1 MESFDLV
8 VIGGGIHGCG
18 VAVDA
23 AGRGLRVALFE
34 KNDLGSGTSSASTK
48 LIHGGLRYLE
58 SYEFN
63 LVRQCLIEQQLL
75 LRNSRH
81 LVEPLPFVIP
91 IDTSLRPQWFVRAGL
106 FFYDTLTR
114 RNLPRSSTLSK
125 EELQNL
131 QLKITPKAAFKYYD
145 CLTDDNRLVIGDALL
160 ARELG
165 AKIYPRHPVTSIIS
179 TQDGWVIKAQG
190 YHGPVLVKT
199 KAIANMT
206 GPWLK
211 NLINDCHLPE
221 PKTKLKLVQ
230 GSHLIVKKLYEG
242 DHAIAHQHH
251 DGRLIFFVPYEKKFT
266 LVGTTDYSLHQM
278 PNHVE
283 MSNQEYSYLQNVI
296 KDVFGKIISNDD
308 FVSHYAGVRAL
319 IDTSNE
325 ASKTTREFKIEKMKC
340 PHHQHPIVHV
350 FGGKITTWRMV
361 SEQIVDSLKADFP
374 QMKDRW
380 TINKIIPGARLNT
393 SAHDILNELTIEY
406 PKIPLPMLARY
417 AKTYGLKSF
426 DLLNGKQE
434 ITDLGHKIC
443 PGLYQQEVDYLTSHE
458 WVEQAE
464 DLLFRRTKLGY
475 HLSKDE
481 MSAVYS
487 FFGQSMKNHPINK
500 VQHSI
505 IN

>member
-75 LRNSRH
+75 LKNSRH

-91 IDTSLRPQWFVRAGL
+91 IDTSLRPQWLVRAGL

-114 RNLPRSSTLSK
+114 RDLPRSSTLSK
-125 EELQNL
+125 KELENL
-131 QLKITPKAAFKYYD
+131 QLKITPSAAFKYYD

-190 YHGPVLVKT
+190 YHGPVLVKA

-211 NLINDCHLPE
+211 NLIADCHLPE

-230 GSHLIVKKLYEG
+230 GAHLIVKKLYDG
-242 DHAIAHQHH
+242 NHAIAHQHH
-251 DGRLIFFVPYEKKFT
+251 DGRLIFFVPYEKEFT
-266 LVGTTDYSLHQM
+266 LVGTTDYTLNQM
-278 PNHVE
+278 PHRVE
-283 MSNQEYSYLQNVI
+283 MNDQEFNYLKNVI
-296 KDVFGKIISNDD
+296 KDVFGTIISDD
-308 FVSHYAGVRAL
+308 NLISHYAGVRAL

-325 ASKTTREFKIEKMKC
+325 PSKTTREFKIEKMNC
-340 PHHQHPIVHV
+340 PFHQHPIVHV

-361 SEQIVDSLKADFP
+361 SEQIVDALKPHFP
-374 QMKDRW
+374 KMKQKW
-380 TINKIIPGARLNT
+380 TKNKIIPGARLNT
-393 SAHDILNELTIEY
+393 SATEILNELLKTH
-406 PKIPLPMLARY
+406 PALPVDMLFRY

-426 DLLNGKQE
+426 DLLNGKQHVNE
-434 ITDLGHKIC
+434 LGHKIC
-443 PGLYQQEVDYLTSHE
+443 TGIYQQELDYLTRYE

-464 DLLFRRTKLGY
+464 DLLYRRTKMGY
-475 HLSKDE
+475 RLSKE
-481 MSAVYS
+481 EIKAVYS
-487 FFGQSMKNHPINK
+487 IFGQSVKNHPIC
-500 VQHSI
+500 
-505 IN
+505 INYPTILN